1 MTPTPPEEPLA
12 ARLDRLE
19 AMVLGLRDH
28 LERLSDQ
35 LGQPLRSQ
43 ERALRRVEDTLDQ
56 VRSQLPLR
64 PTRLPPP
71 VRLEPPVEEP
81 S

>member
-1 MTPTPPEEPLA
+1 MSGSTEESVE

-19 AMVLGLRDH
+19 AMVLSVMDH
-28 LERLSDQ
+28 LERLSEQ
-35 LGQPLRSQ
+35 LGQTLRVQ
-43 ERALRRVEDTLDQ
+43 ERTLHRIEDGLSE
-56 VRSQLPLR
+56 VRSQLPR
-64 PTRLPPP
+64 KPSRLPPP

>member
-1 MTPTPPEEPLA
+1 MD

-19 AMVLGLRDH
+19 AMLLGLADQ
-28 LERLSDQ
+28 LERLGEQ
-35 LGQPLRSQ
+35 LQQPLRVQ
-43 ERALRRVEDTLDQ
+43 ERAMRRLEDALEELRAQ
-56 VRSQLPLR
+56 VPRRS
-64 PTRLPPP
+64 TRLPPP

>member
-1 MTPTPPEEPLA
+1 MSGTTEESVE

-19 AMVLGLRDH
+19 AMVLGVMDH
-28 LERLSDQ
+28 LERLSEQ
-35 LGQPLRSQ
+35 LGQTLRVQ
-43 ERALRRVEDTLDQ
+43 ERVLHRIEAGLVE
-56 VRSQLPLR
+56 VRSQLPR
-64 PTRLPPP
+64 KPGRLPPP